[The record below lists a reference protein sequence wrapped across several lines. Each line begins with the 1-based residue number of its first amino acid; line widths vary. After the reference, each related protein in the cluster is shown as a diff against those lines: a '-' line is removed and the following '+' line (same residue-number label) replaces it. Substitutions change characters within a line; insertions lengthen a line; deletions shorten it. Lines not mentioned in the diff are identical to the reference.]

1 MRGGSPLAKCHLF
14 VHKTVRDTRHWGKA
28 SQTRTNRWSP
38 ALSTIPCPPLV
49 SPLECPGDDSL
60 SPNPNQG
67 ARGSAFAC
75 GKSSSSVLLSPP
87 SHLGHPLPSGFSNVQ
102 NAPLPT
108 HSVLGGPQDQSMV
121 PRPPGASGGQ
131 STDPRNAFC
140 LDHPLHQEMGLIQSS
155 CQNPDLQE
163 PGQPSRPLPH
173 QLGTS
178 CYQLHHYCTC
188 PICAGGRGCL
198 FNKPQPTSWD
208 SPRERSLWPTP
219 RPGTVAATPA
229 HSTLCP
235 P

>member
-1 MRGGSPLAKCHLF
+1 MYIKLYATQGIGERRHRLGPMGGPQHCQPSPAHLWFYLLSAQVMTASAPTPTRGLGALPLPAGRAPPLCFSALPAIWATPSFWLLQCAKCSSAH
-14 VHKTVRDTRHWGKA
+14 
-28 SQTRTNRWSP
+28 P
-38 ALSTIPCPPLV
+38 LS
-49 SPLECPGDDSL
+49 
-60 SPNPNQG
+60 
-67 ARGSAFAC
+67 ARGS
-75 GKSSSSVLLSPP
+75 
-87 SHLGHPLPSGFSNVQ
+87 
-102 NAPLPT
+102 
-108 HSVLGGPQDQSMV
+108 
-121 PRPPGASGGQ
+121 PRPKHGAQATRGFRGQ

-198 FNKPQPTSWD
+198 FNKPQPTSWA

-219 RPGTVAATPA
+219 RPGTLPATPA